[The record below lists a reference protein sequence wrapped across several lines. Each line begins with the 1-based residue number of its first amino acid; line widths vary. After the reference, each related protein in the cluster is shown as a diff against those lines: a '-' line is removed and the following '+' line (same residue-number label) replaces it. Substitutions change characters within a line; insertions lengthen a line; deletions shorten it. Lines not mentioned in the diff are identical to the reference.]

1 MFVFLNSTPPHIST
15 KHHKIAQRNK
25 HLRENVFRER
35 RHHDHFLPLPPTEK
49 RSRQRRHGVVLLS
62 AQRSAVA
69 TETGVG
75 RGEDGIGTSKEG
87 VRRGTGWGE
96 EEEDEAEGMVL
107 GRNREK

>member
-1 MFVFLNSTPPHIST
+1 LTFNLNFLFFVFPHSTA
-15 KHHKIAQRNK
+15 KRNK

-35 RHHDHFLPLPPTEK
+35 RHHHHFLSFPPTEK